1 MKQHQLT
8 QTLLST
14 LYEDDDLLAV
24 DKPAGIDSGVLAGQ
38 RTIGVA
44 EIVRGMR
51 DDLPRLEPANR
62 LSRYESGVLVLAKNP
77 VVARHIRAG
86 LRTLRIEQHYTVV
99 VLGKLPQARM
109 TLERLGGTSRGHGRG
124 RRQPAR
130 RESKGGPSPTSLVR
144 IAEGPKRSLIKCAT
158 CLPTTHALKAQLRSQ
173 KLRALGDVMSASRS
187 RPMTHQMTSLHL
199 SQIGFHHPG
208 KSKKITIR
216 SRPPEV
222 FQAITRGERDVTR
235 FLQAA
240 LVRRLPFLS
249 GHNGLSY
256 RLLSGHVE
264 DVPGLTAE
272 RFGDVVVLELSEVK
286 PGAAEAVAQAARWYR
301 ATLGVKSVHV
311 RVTARASSEVADV
324 LTRRWPPHKAVAG
337 NDAPEE
343 LVVAEGSMKFL
354 VRPWEG
360 GAAGLYLD
368 HRDNRAR
375 LRAMSAGKDV
385 LNLFAYTCGF
395 SVAAALGGATTTTSV
410 DLAQPALD
418 WGRRNFELN
427 GLSPD
432 PHEFVQSDALSYFK
446 RARKQQREFD
456 LIIIDPPSFAHGRR
470 RGQDFSVARD
480 LPELVREA
488 ASILRTGGVVM
499 ISTNLRKLSYSALR
513 KHIKEGATGRRHR
526 FTDKPDLPGDFA
538 VDPDH
543 AKTMFVQFD

>member
-8 QTLLST
+8 QTLLPT

-24 DKPAGIDSGVLAGQ
+24 DKPAGIDSGALAGQ

-44 EIVRGMR
+44 EIVQGTRG
-51 DDLPRLEPANR
+51 DLPRLEPANR
-62 LSRYESGVLVLAKNP
+62 LSRYESGVLVLAKNS
-77 VVARHIRAG
+77 VVARHIRTG

-99 VLGKLPQARM
+99 VLGKLPQARII
-109 TLERLGGTSRGHGRG
+109 LEKQGGTSRGHGRG
-124 RRQPAR
+124 RRKPAP
-130 RESKGGPSPTSLVR
+130 RESKGGPSPTSLQR
-144 IAEGPKRSLIKCAT
+144 LAEGPKRSLVKCAT
-158 CLPTTHALKAQLRSQ
+158 FLPTTHALKAQLRSQ
-173 KLRALGDVMSASRS
+173 KLRALGDVMGASRS

-208 KSKKITIR
+208 KEKKITIR
-216 SRPPEV
+216 SSPPEV
-222 FQAITRGERDVTR
+222 FDAITRGERDVTR
-235 FLQAA
+235 FLHAA

-249 GHNGLSY
+249 GFRGSTY

-272 RFGDVVVLELSEVK
+272 RYGDVVVLELSDVK
-286 PGAAEAVAQAARWYR
+286 PGAAEVVAQAARWYR
-301 ATLGVKSVHV
+301 ATLDVGSVHL
-311 RVTARASSEVADV
+311 RVTARASSEAADE
-324 LTRRWPPHKAVAG
+324 LARRWPPHKAVAG
-337 NDAPEE
+337 KDAPEE
-343 LVVAEGSMKFL
+343 LMVTEGSIRFL

-360 GAAGLYLD
+360 GAVGLYLD

-375 LRAMSAGKDV
+375 VRAMSAGKDV

-427 GLSPD
+427 GLLPD
-432 PHEFVQSDALSYFK
+432 PHEFIQSDATSYFR
-446 RARKQQREFD
+446 RARKQQRAFD
-456 LIIIDPPSFAHGRR
+456 LIILDPPSFAHGRR

-488 ASILRTGGVVM
+488 ASILRPGGAMM
-499 ISTNLRKLSYSALR
+499 IATNLRKLAYSGLR
-513 KHIKEGATGRRHR
+513 KRIKEGATGRRHR
-526 FTDKPDLPGDFA
+526 FTEKPDLPGDFA

-543 AKTMFVQFD
+543 AKTMFVQFN